1 VRRFEKNGGFTL
13 VELLITMAIVA
24 ILSAVAY
31 PSYTQH
37 IVKTKRS
44 AAESFMVT
52 VANRQEQSM
61 LNARSYFQAAT
72 GVSTEWD
79 AVSMTVPKEVSDN
92 YTVTVTANNASTPP
106 AYTVTAAPIGSQL
119 ARDGKCASLTYN
131 QAGTK
136 ARSGTA
142 PSVSDCW

>member
-1 VRRFEKNGGFTL
+1 MRRFDKQGGFTL
-13 VELLITMAIVA
+13 VELLITVAIVA

-37 IVKTKRS
+37 IVKAKRS

-61 LNARSYFQAAT
+61 LNARSYFQAGTPADWT
-72 GVSTEWD
+72 AASLV
-79 AVSMTVPKEVSDN
+79 VPKEVSDN
-92 YTVTVTANNASTPP
+92 YTVTVTADNALTPP

-119 ARDGKCASLTYN
+119 ARDAKCASLTYN

-136 ARSGTA
+136 GRSGTA

>member
-1 VRRFEKNGGFTL
+1 MLRFEKQGGFTL
-13 VELLITMAIVA
+13 VELLITVAIVA

-61 LNARSYFQAAT
+61 LNARSYFQAAA

-79 AVSMTVPKEVSDN
+79 AVSMTVPKEVADN
-92 YTVTVTANNASTPP
+92 YTIKVVATSSPP
-106 AYTVTAAPIGSQL
+106 AYTVTAAPTGSQL
-119 ARDGKCASLTYN
+119 SRDTKCATLTYT
-131 QAGTK
+131 QTGTK
-136 ARSGTA
+136 GKSGTA